1 MNTLTTTT
9 LRLTAAAAL
18 VLTTTLAGAG
28 AGSASEHQP
37 ASNPAED
44 YVAMLLA
51 KHEAAEP
58 YSQADDYVDTLV
70 YWSHHPRWGFGS

>member
-1 MNTLTTTT
+1 MTTLTATT

-28 AGSASEHQP
+28 AGAASDHQP
-37 ASNPAED
+37 TNPGDA
-44 YVAMLLA
+44 YVAMLQA
-51 KHEAAEP
+51 KAEAATP

-70 YWSHHPRWGFGS
+70 YWHHHPRWGFES

>member
-9 LRLTAAAAL
+9 LRLTAAAVL
-18 VLTTTLAGAG
+18 VLTITLAGAG
-28 AGSASEHQP
+28 AGAASDDQ
-37 ASNPAED
+37 ATNAADD

-51 KHEAAEP
+51 KAEAAKP

-70 YWSHHPRWGFGS
+70 YWHRHPLWGFES

>member
-1 MNTLTTTT
+1 MTTLTTTMI
-9 LRLTAAAAL
+9 RLTAAAAL

-28 AGSASEHQP
+28 AGAASDHQP
-37 ASNPAED
+37 TNLGEE

-51 KHEAAEP
+51 KAEAAKP

-70 YWSHHPRWGFGS
+70 YWYHHPRWGFGS

>member
-1 MNTLTTTT
+1 MNTLTATT

-28 AGSASEHQP
+28 AGTASEHQP
-37 ASNPAED
+37 TNAADD

-51 KHEAAEP
+51 KAEAAKP
-58 YSQADDYVDTLV
+58 YSQAEDYVDTLV
-70 YWSHHPRWGFGS
+70 YWHHHPKWGFGS